1 MSFAFYDPVQE
12 PRVHRGYTAFRLDMF
27 YDASFQYRWEDG
39 AAGRSVTIQTRIG
52 NIRYR
57 LSNRVE
63 LPQYLDNNDRW
74 NDSLVRHEFDHV
86 AMTVD
91 PRVRML
97 FEHLCRK
104 VAPISRRLPL
114 ASPINDAVV
123 KAIIHEEV
131 ERRCNA
137 VIDLLIANEHALDVA
152 TSHGSRQLA
161 DRAAYFRSAR
171 NESPAARISLHGR
184 GQDLLQQGIKE
195 LLCLIKDQ
203 TKRGPP
209 KLSRPRAAKGKGPQT
224 RTRPDGLCGCLYGRP
239 LWATV
244 QRRIANCEQS
254 LGLYSQSHRGTE
266 KRRRRSYR
274 PPRWR
279 HHTSGSNSLQ
289 ARGARPTMHS
299 RR

>member
-1 MSFAFYDPVQE
+1 MVFRPASHPIHVAMVAWILSNQAALAETPEYFRRLIDEAGVSFAFYDPVQE
-12 PRVHRGYTAFRLDMF
+12 PRVHRGYTAFRLDMS
-27 YDASFQYRWEDG
+27 YEASFQFRWEDG
-39 AAGRSVTIQTRIG
+39 AAGRNVTIQTHIG

-104 VAPISRRLPL
+104 VAPITRRLPL

-123 KAIIHEEV
+123 KAIIREEV

-152 TSHGSRQLA
+152 TGHGSRQLA
-161 DRAAYFRSAR
+161 DRAAYFRALLLEP
-171 NESPAARISLHGR
+171 NLQQHNFPYLVEVN
-184 GQDLLQQGIKE
+184 DLLQ
-195 LLCLIKDQ
+195 
-203 TKRGPP
+203 TK
-209 KLSRPRAAKGKGPQT
+209 AYQEA
-224 RTRPDGLCGCLYGRP
+224 P
-239 LWATV
+239 LPY
-244 QRRIANCEQS
+244 Q
-254 LGLYSQSHRGTE
+254 
-266 KRRRRSYR
+266 
-274 PPRWR
+274 
-279 HHTSGSNSLQ
+279 
-289 ARGARPTMHS
+289 
-299 RR
+299 

>member
-1 MSFAFYDPVQE
+1 MVFSPASHPIHLAMVAWILSNQAALAETPEYSRRLIDEAGVSFAFYDPVQE

-63 LPQYLDNNDRW
+63 LPQHLDKNDRW

-104 VAPISRRLPL
+104 VTPITRRLPL

-137 VIDLLIANEHALDVA
+137 VIDLLIASEHAA
-152 TSHGSRQLA
+152 GCCHEPR
-161 DRAAYFRSAR
+161 FPPAR
-171 NESPAARISLHGR
+171 RPGGLPAPCSWNRISNPISPTWPR
-184 GQDLLQQGIKE
+184 
-195 LLCLIKDQ
+195 
-203 TKRGPP
+203 
-209 KLSRPRAAKGKGPQT
+209 SRTCCKPRHIRA
-224 RTRPDGLCGCLYGRP
+224 P
-239 LWATV
+239 LPY
-244 QRRIANCEQS
+244 Q
-254 LGLYSQSHRGTE
+254 
-266 KRRRRSYR
+266 
-274 PPRWR
+274 
-279 HHTSGSNSLQ
+279 
-289 ARGARPTMHS
+289 
-299 RR
+299 